1 MSTNTNQSGTSIA
14 GGAGAPAAGGTAIA
28 GGATPG
34 AAKGGTAIAGGAP
47 GVAKGGTAIA
57 GGAHGAAKG
66 GTAIAGGAPAGPGGT
81 AVAGGA
87 PAAGSP
93 MAVIPDLPEYTIGQ
107 FRFKNLG
114 AVGAASGEGRV
125 FIVENGGNKF
135 ALKLYITGHTPDTSL
150 LDAVKE
156 AKGGFMIYL
165 RDHGMWTDP
174 NHPGQVHYYEL
185 MDYVPHGSLADVRIK
200 TDAEFKAIATGMAF
214 CIKQCHDR
222 GFIHRDIKPEN
233 FLRTSATLS
242 TNPRDRQF
250 VLTDF
255 GIGRMMGGK
264 NTIVT
269 DLGKT
274 GRYASPEAC
283 YSSDNVTVE
292 VGFPTDYYSMGL
304 TLLAMCIGVNTF
316 PMVCADKELDT
327 YKRKGIVMEELGKMI
342 KLSDYSKSLLE
353 ALLDSDPDKRA
364 GFSDFQRWFGG
375 ETLVSSS
382 AAKGPD
388 AFRIVFNEDKNEIAT
403 NTAQL
408 AALMLKDPDYAKG
421 FLYRGTLVRAL
432 ERVGRTKL
440 SGDIDD
446 IVQRI
451 YPGADQQDVG
461 VYAACLL
468 LDQALTYTDRRGNKA
483 SSVKEIADLL
493 WKQRV
498 YYAVELKN
506 KTSRLWAYLSMRG
519 DATLKAFPAKYQPM
533 VQRSGQHG
541 IYAICKALDPSM
553 PFTSIDGKTLTKP
566 AEIAANLWANRDKY
580 AGELGNPDHSLWTY
594 LRSLGARAAKV
605 ADEYPELIRKSSV
618 NNIYAL
624 CLQLDEET
632 PYYGKDGDPCYDVQ
646 DIADEIWKNLGAYFK
661 ELASPE
667 HMLWKYMLTWN
678 DSTWSKIAR
687 EYPEKIA
694 RDADWV
700 YELVYR
706 MDATKPYP
714 VLCIDREKNELK
726 NYYDVKTFSEFIDT
740 INKHGIKTD
749 KLKYICEPMF
759 ITWLTLRPDPNE
771 ARRGALLEKLVK
783 DCGANASKM
792 PWYLLYSI
800 APELSLTLVR
810 DPKQPGYVATPE
822 QIGEYINYYI
832 NREKSDTV
840 PSRWDIGRAMDVLA
854 MTKTPSEFRNSRIAQ
869 FMKARKMD
877 KYVDGIASI
886 LDVQANV
893 NAHKSAPYDLALA
906 RYKVVSYLGAN
917 PVYLT
922 AGGKNLRSLNDVK
935 GLSSSD
941 RDTETRRTL
950 PQYSALY
957 FYEQG
962 TFSFDKVKQYYNF
975 LESYLPEAYSMQ
987 SSRHERQQVVDTI
1000 RNRNKAWASLAKI
1013 RKMVMIFCLIPMIF
1027 TVGWMMY
1034 MSFTDGA
1041 MALKETFQS
1050 IGNVV
1055 AVILAIAGVICGF
1068 AGGIFGAIIGGLAG
1082 YWIPIW
1088 IFGWLSGI
1096 ASWIVSGIV
1105 MAAAIFFISKLYQ
1118 YSQDSHIKTASDY
1131 NRLYD
1136 QAMMYIVCTGL
1147 GTATRTFGSN
1157 SVNPS
1162 QAFANSARQANSQK
1176 SSAYKAAVGMIIL
1189 AAATLG
1195 IGILLMDKVK
1205 TIETSP
1211 VEEAYYGTSTLDAI
1225 VGGYT
1230 GAVKDKDATMTLVDN
1245 SADKNFNVKGT
1256 IKVGTKTNDVLG
1268 TFDETAGTLELYVVR
1283 NGMAI
1288 KDNCYSGT
1296 IFDGS
1301 FTGSYTP
1308 YSGASRQVFTFNK
1321 N

>member
-1 MSTNTNQSGTSIA
+1 MSTNTNNSGTSIA
-14 GGAGAPAAGGTAIA
+14 GGAGAPAAGGTSIA

-34 AAKGGTAIAGGAP
+34 STAGGTSIAGGDVPGVAKGGTSIAGGAAP
-47 GVAKGGTAIA
+47 GVAKGGTS
-57 GGAHGAAKG
+57 
-66 GTAIAGGAPAGPGGT
+66 IAGGAPAGPGGT
-81 AVAGGA
+81 AVAGGG

-93 MAVIPDLPEYTIGQ
+93 MAIIPDLPEYTIGK

-135 ALKLYITGHTPDTSL
+135 ALKLYITGHTPDVSL
-150 LDAVKE
+150 LDTVKA

-165 RDHGMWTDP
+165 RDHGVWTDP
-174 NHPGQVHYYEL
+174 DHPGQVHYYEL

-200 TDAEFKAIATGMAF
+200 TDDEFKAIATGMAF

-233 FLRTSATLS
+233 FLRTTATLS

-327 YKRKGIVMEELGKMI
+327 YKRKGTVMEELGKMI
-342 KLSDYSKSLLE
+342 KLSDHSKSLLE
-353 ALLDSDPDKRA
+353 AMLDSDPDKRA
-364 GFSDFQRWFGG
+364 GFDAFQRWFGG
-375 ETLVSSS
+375 ETLVTSSS
-382 AAKGPD
+382 AKGPD

-403 NTAQL
+403 STAQL
-408 AALMLKDPDYAKG
+408 AALMLKDVDYAKG

-432 ERVGRTKL
+432 ERVGRTRL

-451 YPGADQQDVG
+451 YPGNDQQDVG

-468 LDQALTYTDRRGNKA
+468 LDQGLTYTDQRGNKA
-483 SSVKEIADLL
+483 ASVKEIADLL
-493 WKQRV
+493 WKERV
-498 YYAVELKN
+498 FYAVDLKN

-519 DATLKAFPAKYQPM
+519 DAKLKAFPAKYQPM

-541 IYAICKALDPSM
+541 IYAICKALDPSV
-553 PFTSIDGKTLTKP
+553 PFYTIDGKPLTKP
-566 AEIAANLWANRDKY
+566 ADIAANIWANRSKY
-580 AGELGNPDHSLWTY
+580 VEELGNADHSLWTY
-594 LRSLGARAAKV
+594 LRTLGANAAKV
-605 ADEYPELIRKSSV
+605 ADEYPALIRKSGL

-632 PYYGKDGDPCYDVQ
+632 PYYGKNGKACYDVK
-646 DIADEIWKNLGAYFK
+646 DIADEIWANLGDYKK
-661 ELASPE
+661 ELGSPE

-678 DSTWSKIAR
+678 DSTWSRIAR
-687 EYPEKIA
+687 EYPGKIA
-694 RDADWV
+694 GNANVWIYD
-700 YELVYR
+700 LVYR
-706 MDATKPYP
+706 MDPEKPY
-714 VLCIDREKNELK
+714 VIKYEDDGKWHNILSFKGLLSNI
-726 NYYDVKTFSEFIDT
+726 YT
-740 INKHGIKTD
+740 HGIASAA
-749 KLKYICEPMF
+749 LELICQSDF
-759 ITWLTLRPDPNE
+759 ITWLTLRPDQDV

-783 DCGANASKM
+783 DCGSNAPKM
-792 PWYLLYSI
+792 GWYLLYSI
-800 APELSLTLVR
+800 APELSLTLQTDR
-810 DPKQPGYVATPE
+810 KQPDYVETPE
-822 QIGEYINYYI
+822 QIGRFM
-832 NREKSDTV
+832 NRYFNTGKSGSNAV
-840 PSRWDIGRAMDVLA
+840 GAAMDVMA
-854 MTKTPSEFRNSRIAQ
+854 MTKTPGDFRNSRIAQ

-886 LDVQANV
+886 LDVQANI
-893 NAHKSAPYDLALA
+893 NAHKSAPYDLTLA
-906 RYKVVSYLGAN
+906 RYKTISYLGAK
-917 PVYLT
+917 PEYLT
-922 AGGKNLRSLNDVK
+922 SGGKTLSSLDDVK
-935 GLSSSD
+935 RLSSSE
-941 RDTETRRTL
+941 RDTETRRSL

-987 SSRHERQQVVDTI
+987 SSRYERQQVVDTI
-1000 RNRNKAWASLAKI
+1000 RKRNKAWASLARI
-1013 RKMVMIFCLIPMIF
+1013 RKLVMIFCLIPMIF
-1027 TVGWMMY
+1027 TVGWMLY

-1041 MALKETFQS
+1041 PALAATFEA
-1050 IGNVV
+1050 IGKVV
-1055 AVILAIAGVICGF
+1055 AVILAILGVIGGF
-1068 AGGIFGAIIGGLAG
+1068 AGGIIGAVIGGLAG

-1096 ASWIVSGIV
+1096 ASWIVSAIV
-1105 MAAAIFFISKLYQ
+1105 VGLAILFISMLYQ
-1118 YSQDSHIKTASDY
+1118 YSRDSHIKTASDY
-1131 NRLYD
+1131 NTLYD
-1136 QAMMYIVCTGL
+1136 QAMMFIVCKGL
-1147 GTATRTFGSN
+1147 GTASRTFGSN
-1157 SVNPS
+1157 SVDPS
-1162 QAFANSARQANSQK
+1162 QAFANSTSQANSQK
-1176 SSAYKAAVGMIIL
+1176 SDAYKAAAGMIIL
-1189 AAATLG
+1189 AIATLG
-1195 IGILLMDKVK
+1195 VGILLMDKVK
-1205 TIETSP
+1205 TVEVAPAVETYVGAS
-1211 VEEAYYGTSTLDAI
+1211 ALDAI
-1225 VGGYT
+1225 VGSYEGT
-1230 GAVKDKDATMTLVDN
+1230 VKNKQASLNIVDN

-1256 IKVGTKTNDVLG
+1256 IKTGTKTNDFLG
-1268 TFDETAGTLELYVVR
+1268 NFNESTGALELYVVR

-1296 IFDGS
+1296 VSSNGS
-1301 FTGSYTP
+1301 SSTYTGSYRP
-1308 YSGASRQVFTFNK
+1308 YSGATRQDFNFQK

>member
-1 MSTNTNQSGTSIA
+1 M
-14 GGAGAPAAGGTAIA
+14 AI
-28 GGATPG
+28 
-34 AAKGGTAIAGGAP
+34 
-47 GVAKGGTAIA
+47 
-57 GGAHGAAKG
+57 
-66 GTAIAGGAPAGPGGT
+66 
-81 AVAGGA
+81 
-87 PAAGSP
+87 
-93 MAVIPDLPEYTIGQ
+93 IPDLPEYTIGQ

-150 LDAVKE
+150 LDAVKA

-316 PMVCADKELDT
+316 PMVCADKELDN
-327 YKRKGIVMEELGKMI
+327 YKRKGTVMEELGKMI

-353 ALLDSDPDKRA
+353 ALLDGDPDKRA
-364 GFSDFQRWFGG
+364 GFNDFQRWFGG

-388 AFRIVFNEDKNEIAT
+388 AFRIVFNEDKNEVAT
-403 NTAQL
+403 STAQL
-408 AALMLKDPDYAKG
+408 AALMLKDVDYAKG

-432 ERVGRTKL
+432 ERVGRTRL

-468 LDQALTYTDRRGNKA
+468 LDQGLTYADRRGNKA
-483 SSVKEIADLL
+483 ASVKEIANLL
-493 WKQRV
+493 WKERV
-498 YYAVELKN
+498 YYAVDLKN

-519 DATLKAFPAKYQPM
+519 DAKLKAFPAKYQPM

-541 IYAICKALDPSM
+541 IYAICKALDPSV
-553 PFTSIDGKTLTKP
+553 PFFTVDGKSLTKP
-566 AEIAANLWANRDKY
+566 AEIAANLWANRSKY
-580 AGELGNPDHSLWTY
+580 AEELGNPDHSLWSY
-594 LRSLGARAAKV
+594 LRTLGANAAKV
-605 ADEYPELIRKSSV
+605 ADEYPALIKKSGV

-632 PYYGKDGDPCYDVQ
+632 PYYGKNGKACYDVK
-646 DIADEIWKNLGAYFK
+646 DIADEIWANIGDYFK
-661 ELASPE
+661 ALASPE

-678 DSTWSKIAR
+678 DSTWSQIAR
-687 EYPEKIA
+687 EYPAKIA

-700 YELVYR
+700 YEMVYR
-706 MDATKPYP
+706 MDPSKPYP
-714 VLCIDREKNELK
+714 VMCTELEKNVLV
-726 NYYDVKTFSEFIDT
+726 NYRSVNTFSEFLDT
-740 INKHGIKTD
+740 IYNQGIKSD
-749 KLKYICEPMF
+749 KLKHICEPMF

-783 DCGANASKM
+783 DCGANAPKM

-800 APELSLTLVR
+800 APELSLTLQR
-810 DPKQPGYVATPE
+810 DRKKPDFVETPE
-822 QIGEYINYYI
+822 QIGEYINFYVKR
-832 NREKSDTV
+832 NNSVTV
-840 PSRWDIGRAMDVLA
+840 PSGWAIGRAMDVLA
-854 MTKTPSEFRNSRIAQ
+854 MTNTPADFRNSRLAQ

-886 LDVQANV
+886 LDVQANI
-893 NAHKSAPYDLALA
+893 NAHKSAPYDLNLA
-906 RYKVVSYLGAN
+906 RYKTISYLGAK
-917 PVYLT
+917 PQYLT
-922 AGGKNLRSLNDVK
+922 SGGKTLSSLDDIK
-935 GLSSSD
+935 HLSSSD
-941 RDTETRRTL
+941 RDAETRRSL
-950 PQYSALY
+950 PQYAALY

-975 LESYLPEAYSMQ
+975 LESYLPEAYNMQ
-987 SSRHERQQVVDTI
+987 SSRQERQQVVDTI
-1000 RNRNKAWASLAKI
+1000 RNRNKAWASLANI

-1041 MALKETFQS
+1041 SALAETFKS

-1068 AGGIFGAIIGGLAG
+1068 AGGIIGAIIGGLAG

-1105 MAAAIFFISKLYQ
+1105 VAAAIFFILMLNR
-1118 YSQDSHIKTASDY
+1118 YSRDSHIKTASDY
-1131 NRLYD
+1131 NNLYD
-1136 QAMMYIVCTGL
+1136 QAMMFIVCKGL
-1147 GTATRTFGSN
+1147 GTASRTFGSN
-1157 SVNPS
+1157 SVDPS
-1162 QAFANSARQANSQK
+1162 QVFANSTKQANSQK
-1176 SSAYKAAVGMIIL
+1176 SDAYKAAVGMIIL
-1189 AAATLG
+1189 AIATLG
-1195 IGILLMDKVK
+1195 VGILLMDKVK
-1205 TIETSP
+1205 T
-1211 VEEAYYGTSTLDAI
+1211 VEAAPAVESYVGASALDAV
-1225 VGGYT
+1225 VGSYSGT
-1230 GAVKDKDATMTLVDN
+1230 VKGKQATMDINDN

-1256 IKVGTKTNDVLG
+1256 IKVGTKTNSFLG
-1268 TFDETAGTLELYVVR
+1268 TFNEASGALELYVVR

-1296 IFDGS
+1296 FSNGS
-1301 FTGSYTP
+1301 FTGSYRP
-1308 YSGASRQVFTFNK
+1308 YSGASRQEFNFTK